1 MTVRTTTEKFL
12 CALLAVIITL
22 AAVPTVSV
30 FAEDETAPDSTEY
43 AFYDIFNCVLEGQPT
58 CTAEKT
64 EFDGKKAVKVT
75 PTPETKSAAVTA
87 LDSWSLAVGGKRAD
101 MAKYR
106 FAKITYYLTPNAEVS
121 GNMGIRLLPGN
132 TKALKT
138 SVTLYAYNELVK
150 GKWAD
155 AYFKLDGKLTLN
167 PDSLNTHIN
176 QIHFFPYGNI
186 PSSSLSKNDV
196 MYISSVSFFERNP
209 DGDAKSTV
217 TYLKGAPNA
226 YGKLFTET
234 YGANTSFTAAK
245 CPYTMNESEFVAWR
259 TSDGRDVKPG
269 EKLEIGD
276 SDITLTAVWKSS
288 AVVPETSCF
297 AFSDCFD
304 SILEGYD
311 TSLTKDK
318 VVENGFAAVKF
329 TVNTKAQKSSSP
341 LGLDGWSYL
350 SKGIDLRNVKRIYL
364 VYKYESKSPVGAKMK
379 INIMKNGGILES
391 AFGAES
397 KEPVTTGEWSVAEFD
412 ISGIAEKILPE
423 SGGLLRQMHIYPLGM
438 TPVSKLSEGDT
449 VYVAAVAFSL
459 DESKTSFESAYMNG
473 YENGTFKPSG
483 HITRAE
489 ASAVAARAAEIAQIA
504 DNSGYSDVT
513 ESAWY
518 AGYVSALAKKGALA
532 NLDKT
537 TDDTFEPTRKIT
549 RAELAEVIM
558 SLNLTGCKKT
568 GDAPKFSDIKSG
580 DRHYDT
586 VAKAASCGIINGYP
600 DGSFKPDSPVTRA
613 EAAAIVNRALGY
625 GKADDD
631 LYPFYNVFADVN
643 RDHWAFFDIASAS
656 VPRLCIGEDKYALG
670 LPSLAIGENMKTDTA
685 QGDEELCRAD
695 EYAEKRIAEI
705 RSTPNTVDPAEA
717 AKKGTVYYVSEK
729 GDDENDGKS
738 PEKAWR
744 TPERVGKQKLNPG
757 DTVLFERGGLYRGGM
772 FASSG
777 VTYSSYGEG
786 AKPIICGSPEDG
798 ANPDKWTLYSD
809 TDGVKVW
816 KYDTSTFPDVGAITM
831 NGGEYYAKREV
842 PSYRNGKFY
851 VRGKDIPFEVE
862 KHLPYD
868 LCYFHKADSV
878 IKNGIPDSNE
888 AKGELYLRCDK
899 GNPGE
904 VFGKIEFST
913 KTRAFNIQKTSAVT
927 IDNLCFMY
935 CAAAAVGGTGP
946 VDNLTVTNCEAAF
959 IGGAIQTY
967 NFRSATDGR
976 VTRAGNGI
984 ETYGTTD
991 GFIVDNCYVRQ
1002 VYDAGLSHQVA
1013 DGGSH
1018 DIDMS
1023 NISYTNNVVEDCVYG
1038 IEYFNGAAVNE
1049 SVVRTGENILIEG
1062 NIIRRT
1068 GYGFGST
1075 RPDGYAQAAIK
1086 SWDHRNEFWNFK
1098 IKNNIFALSTWYLIH
1113 INAAYP
1119 EWLPE
1124 MSGNT
1129 YIQTVGGKFAIFGK
1143 NRIDTGA
1150 ELGYEAERT
1159 IGDKSGK
1166 YLASSI
1172 GIADF
1177 PDKTFNLSRYGIYT
1191 D

>member
-1 MTVRTTTEKFL
+1 MISRKTAERLFAAV
-12 CALLAVIITL
+12 LAVIMTLGTL
-22 AAVPTVSV
+22 A
-30 FAEDETAPDSTEY
+30 FAENEEVNDCTEY
-43 AFYDIFNCVLEGQPT
+43 VFPDIFDCVLEGQPT

-64 EFDGKKAVKVT
+64 EFDGRKAVKVT

-87 LDSWSLAVGGKRAD
+87 LDSWSLAKDSKRAD
-101 MAKYR
+101 LAKYR
-106 FAKITYYLTPNAEVS
+106 FVKITYYLSPNAKAA
-121 GNMGIRLLPGN
+121 GNMGMRLLPGN
-132 TKALKT
+132 TKAIKT
-138 SVTLYAYNELVK
+138 SATVYSYNELVS

-155 AYFKLDGKLTLN
+155 AYFKLDGKFALN
-167 PDSLNTHIN
+167 PDSENTHIN
-176 QIHFFPYGNI
+176 QVHFYPYGNV
-186 PSSSLSKNDV
+186 PSSSLSKDDV

-329 TVNTKAQKSSSP
+329 AVNTKAQKSSSP

-350 SKGIDLRNVKRIYL
+350 SKGIDLRNVKRMYL

-459 DESKTSFESAYMNG
+459 GERKPSFEYAYMNG
-473 YENGTFKPSG
+473 YENGCFKPSG

-489 ASAVAARAAEIAQIA
+489 ATAVAARAAGIVPVS
-504 DNSGYSDVT
+504 DKSGYSDVA

-537 TDDTFEPTRKIT
+537 TDGAFEPSRKIT

-558 SLNLTGCKKT
+558 SLDLPGCKES
-568 GDAPKFSDIKSG
+568 GDAPKFTDIKSG
-580 DRHYDT
+580 DNHYDT
-586 VAKAASCGIINGYP
+586 VVKAAVCGIINGYP

-625 GKADDD
+625 TADKNDE
-631 LYPFYNVFADVN
+631 LFPFYNVFADVN
-643 RDHWAFFDIASAS
+643 RSHWAFFDIASAS
-656 VPRLCIGEDKYALG
+656 VPRLCLGEDKYALG
-670 LPSLAIGENMKTDTA
+670 SPSLLFGENLKPDTE
-685 QGDEELCRAD
+685 QGDAELRRAD
-695 EYAEKRIAEI
+695 EYAEKRIAQI

-717 AKKGTVYYVSEK
+717 AKKGTVYYVSES
-729 GDDENDGKS
+729 GSDENDGKS
-738 PEKAWR
+738 LEKAWR
-744 TPERVGKQKLNPG
+744 TTERVGKQKLNAG

-798 ANPDKWTLYSD
+798 ADPGKWTLHSD

-816 KYDTSTFPDVGAITM
+816 KYDTGTFPDVGAITM
-831 NGGEYYAKREV
+831 NDGEYYAKREV
-842 PSYRNGKFY
+842 PSYRDGRFY

-899 GNPGE
+899 GNPGD
-904 VFGKIEFST
+904 VFDRIEFST
-913 KTRAFNIQKTSAVT
+913 KTRAFNIQKTSSVT

-959 IGGAIQTY
+959 IGGTIQTY
-967 NFRSATDGR
+967 NFRNATDGR

-991 GFIVDNCYVRQ
+991 GFTVDNCYVRQ

-1013 DGGSH
+1013 DGGSQ

-1129 YIQTVGGKFAIFGK
+1129 YIQTAGGKFAIFGK

-1166 YLASSI
+1166 YFASSI